1 MELWST
7 IRLNVKST
15 NPKSPTLNQHWQST
29 CYSKIHQAFRKDEDV
44 VGNHCHWPRV
54 KIILHKESIANN
66 WEIYAYTYVWMYGSM
81 YVWMNVVRPKTN
93 KQTNNNQDKQRSKKN
108 THTTSLQKKENGRA
122 KTQAHFPKSAIK
134 AHPANIHPSA
144 YANFPFDPSIIC
156 LLNKNSCASNYTKN
170 MSESTSE

>member
-1 MELWST
+1 MSLTQSK
-7 IRLNVKST
+7 N
-15 NPKSPTLNQHWQST
+15 NPTQRIN
-29 CYSKIHQAFRKDEDV
+29 RKQLRDICIYVCMDV
-44 VGNHCHWPRV
+44 W
-54 KIILHKESIANN
+54 
-66 WEIYAYTYVWMYGSM
+66 IYVC
-81 YVWMNVVRPKTN
+81 MNECRKTKNKQTN

>member
-93 KQTNNNQDKQRSKKN
+93 KQTNRQTTIRISRDRKKKITYNLPSKKRKR
-108 THTTSLQKKENGRA
+108 TS
-122 KTQAHFPKSAIK
+122 
-134 AHPANIHPSA
+134 
-144 YANFPFDPSIIC
+144 
-156 LLNKNSCASNYTKN
+156 KNSSPFPQKRHQ
-170 MSESTSE
+170 STPRQHTPKRISQLPIRPFNHLFIEQKFMCE